1 MWTVQFSLAC
11 GLRAKVVVIGNSTL
25 LAPQWALHGEPQEIA
40 PVATYWVFVGPAR
53 RLQGDVLDAVV
64 DAVVDVH
71 AGGATSKE
79 FVAKQ
84 EVRQVPLRTW

>member
-1 MWTVQFSLAC
+1 MAC
-11 GLRAKVVVIGNSTL
+11 GLWAKIVVSGNRKL
-25 LAPQWALHGEPQEIA
+25 LAPQWALHGEPQVVA

-71 AGGATSKE
+71 AGGATNKE
-79 FVAKQ
+79 VVAKQ